1 MGTHSDPLSLQHHH
15 PGPEGVDM
23 EAAWG
28 PKTAPNFT
36 HSATVPTQA
45 LNPHGKPRLR
55 GTEWQRNGTRA
66 EKCELAGSPLHSNG
80 VSSAWDPS
88 PTQVQQV
95 SRSKTTTKSK
105 KQTHIHKKTHTQG
118 QPQVKGHQKHQHFT
132 AAQNLTRHGQ
142 HHGTGKTE
150 AGRAKE

>member
-1 MGTHSDPLSLQHHH
+1 
-15 PGPEGVDM
+15 M

-28 PKTAPNFT
+28 LIAPNFT
-36 HSATVPTQA
+36 YSATALSQA
-45 LNPHGKPRLR
+45 LDPQCQAKAQRDQVAE
-55 GTEWQRNGTRA
+55 EWTSA
-66 EKCELAGSPLHSNG
+66 EEREPAGNLLYSSG
-80 VSSAWDPS
+80 RVRSAW
-88 PTQVQQV
+88 VQQA
-95 SRSKTTTKSK
+95 SRSKTTTKIQK
-105 KQTHIHKKTHTQG
+105 TNTHTHTHTYTQTQG